1 MISAR
6 LRIVVP
12 ASKRKEVLQAL
23 CSLRGPTEAHRGCG
37 SCRAYQDAEDEN
49 AFLLLQDW
57 HTKDALARYI
67 RSDLYRTI
75 LAVMES
81 AREPPELRFDTI
93 AETAGVEVVRVARG
107 VTEATEKKERR

>member
-1 MISAR
+1 MVSTR
-6 LRIVVP
+6 LRIVVS

-23 CSLRGPTEAHRGCG
+23 CSLRGPTEAYTGCG

-81 AREPPELRFDTI
+81 ARQAPELRFDTI
-93 AETAGVEVVRVARG
+93 AETAGVEVVRVVRG
-107 VTEATEKKERR
+107 VTEAAEREDGR